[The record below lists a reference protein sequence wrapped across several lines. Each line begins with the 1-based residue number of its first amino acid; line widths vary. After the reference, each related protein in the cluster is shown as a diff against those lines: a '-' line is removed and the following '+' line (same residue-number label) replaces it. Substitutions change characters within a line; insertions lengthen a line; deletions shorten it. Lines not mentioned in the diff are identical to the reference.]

1 MKSEATV
8 AIVVSAEHKKL
19 LVSLKD
25 SLVIRLV
32 DLSQVAFEIQE
43 LPDVIRVIV
52 LLNLSKGAKI
62 KKSTLKTRLDR
73 VCASYGCITMNEL
86 DKALKEMSVEGLI
99 TEKDDSVQL
108 TSQGQRLGKEWE
120 SLLLKKEPIMEVVAG
135 LVDGSITSLVVILS
149 AFIATFTASTSFL
162 GNPKTVVFAAF
173 LTLSAVAITNFSSF
187 LLGGIT
193 EDLADIMTL
202 QNLMNYSLSDI
213 PDKKERDKSLLL
225 VQKLFTLLG
234 KQIHRS
240 NLYAAVIC
248 GTTTFLAGIIPIATY
263 LALPPIYNIVASLI
277 VVTAISGVFLARY
290 RSKKTRVNWKITLAE
305 TLTIVIIATVA
316 SLILGVA

>member
-1 MKSEATV
+1 
-8 AIVVSAEHKKL
+8 
-19 LVSLKD
+19 
-25 SLVIRLV
+25 
-32 DLSQVAFEIQE
+32 VAFEIQE

-62 KKSTLKTRLDR
+62 KKSTLKIRIDR
-73 VCASYGCITMNEL
+73 VCVNYACIEMDEL
-86 DKALKEMSVEGLI
+86 EKALKEMSIERLI
-99 TEKDDSVQL
+99 SEKDDLVQL
-108 TSQGQRLGKEWE
+108 TAQGQRLGKEWE

-149 AFIATFTASTSFL
+149 AFIATLTTTPSFL
-162 GNPKTVVFAAF
+162 GTRSAVIFAAF

-240 NLYAAVIC
+240 NLFAAIIC
-248 GTTTFLAGIIPIATY
+248 GTTTFIAGIIPIATY
-263 LALPPIYNIVASLI
+263 LVLPSIYNIVVSLI
-277 VVTAISGVFLARY
+277 VVAVISGVFLARY
-290 RSKKTRVNWKITLAE
+290 RSKKTRVNWKITLIE
-305 TLTIVIIATVA
+305 TLAIVMIATVA
-316 SLILGVA
+316 SLLLGGA

>member
-1 MKSEATV
+1 MS
-8 AIVVSAEHKKL
+8 
-19 LVSLKD
+19 
-25 SLVIRLV
+25 
-32 DLSQVAFEIQE
+32 FEIQE
-43 LPDVIRVIV
+43 LPDVIRIIV
-52 LLNLSKGAKI
+52 LLNLSKDAKI
-62 KKSTLKTRLDR
+62 KKSTLKNRIDH
-73 VCASYGCITMNEL
+73 VCVSYACVEMHEL
-86 DKALKEMSVEGLI
+86 DKALKEMSAEGLI
-99 TEKDDSVQL
+99 TEKDGMVQL
-108 TSQGQRLGKEWE
+108 THQGQKLGKEWE

-149 AFIATFTASTSFL
+149 AFIATLTANTTFW

-225 VQKLFTLLG
+225 VQKLFTLLS
-234 KQIHRS
+234 KEIHRS

-248 GTTTFLAGIIPIATY
+248 GTTTFLAGIVPIATY
-263 LALPPIYNIVASLI
+263 LVLPPYYNVIVSLI
-277 VVTAISGVFLARY
+277 LVIAIVGIFLVRY
-290 RSKKTRVNWKITLAE
+290 RSKKTRVNWKVTLYETLA
-305 TLTIVIIATVA
+305 IVIIAVVA
-316 SLILGVA
+316 SLLLGAA

>member
-1 MKSEATV
+1 M
-8 AIVVSAEHKKL
+8 
-19 LVSLKD
+19 
-25 SLVIRLV
+25 
-32 DLSQVAFEIQE
+32 AFEIQE

-52 LLNLSKGAKI
+52 LLNLSKGARI
-62 KKSTLKTRLDR
+62 KKSTLKSRIDR
-73 VCASYGCITMNEL
+73 VCLNYACIEMSEL
-86 DKALKEMSVEGLI
+86 DKALKEMSIEGLL
-99 TEKDDSVQL
+99 TEKEGIVQL

-149 AFIATFTASTSFL
+149 AFIATLTSSTTLL
-162 GNPKTVVFAAF
+162 GDSKTVVFAAF

-193 EDLADIMTL
+193 EDLNDIMTL

-213 PDKKERDKSLLL
+213 PDKKERDKSLML

-240 NLYAAVIC
+240 NLYAAIIC
-248 GTTTFLAGIIPIATY
+248 GTTTFIAGIIPIATY
-263 LALPPIYNIVASLI
+263 LILPPIYNVVVSLI
-277 VVTAISGVFLARY
+277 LVAVISGVFLARY
-290 RSKKTRVNWKITLAE
+290 RSKKTRVNWKISLLE
-305 TLTIVIIATVA
+305 TIAIVIIATVA
-316 SLILGVA
+316 SLLLGGA

>member
-1 MKSEATV
+1 M
-8 AIVVSAEHKKL
+8 
-19 LVSLKD
+19 
-25 SLVIRLV
+25 
-32 DLSQVAFEIQE
+32 AFEIQE

-62 KKSTLKTRLDR
+62 KKSTLKNRIDR
-73 VCASYGCITMNEL
+73 VCVSYACIEMPEL
-86 DKALKEMSVEGLI
+86 DKALKEMSTEGLI
-99 TEKDDSVQL
+99 TEKDDMVQL

-149 AFIATFTASTSFL
+149 AFIATLTSTSTFL
-162 GNPKTVVFAAF
+162 NNTNAVIFAAF

-202 QNLMNYSLSDI
+202 QTLMNYSLSDI

-240 NLYAAVIC
+240 NLYAAIIC
-248 GTTTFLAGIIPIATY
+248 GTTTFVAGIIPIAAY
-263 LALPPIYNIVASLI
+263 ILLIAQSPLNIIVSLI
-277 VVTAISGVFLARY
+277 LVSAIVGVFLVRY
-290 RSKKTRVNWKITLAE
+290 RSKKTRVNWKITLFE
-305 TLTIVIIATVA
+305 TLAIVIIATIA
-316 SLILGVA
+316 SLILGAA

>member
-1 MKSEATV
+1 V
-8 AIVVSAEHKKL
+8 P
-19 LVSLKD
+19 
-25 SLVIRLV
+25 
-32 DLSQVAFEIQE
+32 FEIQE

-52 LLNLSKGAKI
+52 LLNLSKSAKI
-62 KKSTLKTRLDR
+62 KKSTLKNRVDRICVSYACIEMSELDR
-73 VCASYGCITMNEL
+73 
-86 DKALKEMSVEGLI
+86 ALKEMSTEGLI
-99 TEKDDSVQL
+99 VEKDDMVQL
-108 TSQGQRLGKEWE
+108 TLQGQKLGKEWE

-135 LVDGSITSLVVILS
+135 LVDGSITSLVVIIS
-149 AFIATFTASTSFL
+149 AFIATFSASTSIL

-225 VQKLFTLLG
+225 VQTLFTLLG
-234 KQIHRS
+234 REIHRS
-240 NLYAAVIC
+240 NLYAAIIC

-263 LALPPIYNIVASLI
+263 LVLPPDYNIAVSLLI
-277 VVTAISGVFLARY
+277 VLAISGVFLARY
-290 RSKKTRVNWKITLAE
+290 RSKKTRVNWKVTLAE
-305 TLTIVIIATVA
+305 TIAIVIVATVV
-316 SLILGVA
+316 SLLLGLI

>member
-1 MKSEATV
+1 
-8 AIVVSAEHKKL
+8 VS
-19 LVSLKD
+19 
-25 SLVIRLV
+25 
-32 DLSQVAFEIQE
+32 FEIQE

-62 KKSTLKTRLDR
+62 KKSALKNR
-73 VCASYGCITMNEL
+73 VDGICVSYACIEMNEL
-86 DKALKEMSVEGLI
+86 DKALKEMSAEGLI
-99 TEKDDSVQL
+99 IEKEDMVQL

-149 AFIATFTASTSFL
+149 AFIATLTANTAFF

-213 PDKKERDKSLLL
+213 PNKKERDKSLLL

-240 NLYAAVIC
+240 NLYAAIIC
-248 GTTTFLAGIIPIATY
+248 GTTTFLAGIFPIAAY
-263 LALPPIYNIVASLI
+263 LVLPPYYNIVVSLI
-277 VVTAISGVFLARY
+277 LVIAIVGVFLVRY
-290 RSKKTRVNWKITLAE
+290 RSKKTRVNWKVTLSE
-305 TLTIVIIATVA
+305 TIAIVIIATVA
-316 SLILGVA
+316 SLLLGAI